1 MHRVVSWLMHFD
13 LRAKKK
19 KERKKSIHPPIQG
32 SESSSTTEMAKIVST
47 GTHKNSHDV
56 QKVLN
61 PAPKV

>member
-13 LRAKKK
+13 SREKKK
-19 KERKKSIHPPIQG
+19 KERKKSIHPRIQG

-47 GTHKNSHDV
+47 GTEKNSHDV